1 MASGSRSSSTWRCEP
16 GTFMSAPRIRG
27 PMNRTAL
34 VFALLLSLPLVP
46 LAPATAVDP
55 GPQVTA
61 SEPFAPNVRITYGTT
76 PYAQQVE
83 PMLAVDSLGRL
94 FLGWKEALTDSG
106 GGQRVSFSRS
116 LDGGVTW
123 SAAAFMA
130 KENPSPQMLQ
140 SDPWLAVDE
149 YDHLYYTWIEYNPP
163 FGQASTTPV
172 ARTLDR

>member
-1 MASGSRSSSTWRCEP
+1 MAPGSRSSSPWRREP

-34 VFALLLSLPLVP
+34 ALALLMILP

-106 GGQRVSFSRS
+106 GGPRVRFSPS
-116 LDGGVTW
+116 LHGGGGRG
-123 SAAAFMA
+123 AA
-130 KENPSPQMLQ
+130 
-140 SDPWLAVDE
+140 
-149 YDHLYYTWIEYNPP
+149 
-163 FGQASTTPV
+163 G
-172 ARTLDR
+172 RTGR

>member
-34 VFALLLSLPLVP
+34 ALALLLTLPLVP
-46 LAPATAVDP
+46 LAPAPP
-55 GPQVTA
+55 GGPAPEVTA

-76 PYAQQVE
+76 PYAQQGE

-130 KENPSPQMLQ
+130 KESPSPPMLQ
-140 SDPWLAVDE
+140 SDPWLAAGED
-149 YDHLYYTWIEYNPP
+149 DPP
-163 FGQASTTPV
+163 P
-172 ARTLDR
+172 

>member
-1 MASGSRSSSTWRCEP
+1 
-16 GTFMSAPRIRG
+16 MSAPRIRG

-34 VFALLLSLPLVP
+34 ALALLMILP

-55 GPQVTA
+55 GPEVTA

-123 SAAAFMA
+123 SAAA
-130 KENPSPQMLQ
+130 P
-140 SDPWLAVDE
+140 AVDLGYLIE
-149 YDHLYYTWIEYNPP
+149 ARICLGAYLWDVYYSTINTSYTIKDPP
-163 FGQASTTPV
+163 TCSGESYAQLRVFNKLGYSTAAKIPWP
-172 ARTLDR
+172 